1 MTAERMKKQYY
12 EFVFDQLDY
21 EKQLSHII
29 SSHAF
34 IEHIDSLELSLWI
47 QTFNPQQYELLW
59 RNPCVMSFYRVSLMH
74 KASGEIVFSF
84 SLKEVKR
91 CAFGKHSEYQH
102 GDVVTKM
109 IQFWFIFICTCHF
122 LLAMGRVLTGI
133 LVVRRLQRILHE
145 FSHDSSV
152 NPLNTLTVNADD
164 AFSGFLDTER
174 YPYMLRRT
182 THLSPMTDNES
193 ELLKNRRIL
202 WQDILAIVNV
212 WVLVSAL
219 ADVFV
224 FAYAALQLNMSFSHV
239 VVPEELSNS
248 FISDTSAII
257 LGSGCFL
264 HLISLMEYAEYGF
277 ENYLFLQVSR
287 FAR

>member
-1 MTAERMKKQYY
+1 L
-12 EFVFDQLDY
+12 V
-21 EKQLSHII
+21 
-29 SSHAF
+29 
-34 IEHIDSLELSLWI
+34 
-47 QTFNPQQYELLW
+47 LL
-59 RNPCVMSFYRVSLMH
+59 
-74 KASGEIVFSF
+74 
-84 SLKEVKR
+84 
-91 CAFGKHSEYQH
+91 
-102 GDVVTKM
+102 
-109 IQFWFIFICTCHF
+109 
-122 LLAMGRVLTGI
+122 
-133 LVVRRLQRILHE
+133 
-145 FSHDSSV
+145 
-152 NPLNTLTVNADD
+152 
-164 AFSGFLDTER
+164 
-174 YPYMLRRT
+174 
-182 THLSPMTDNES
+182 ES